1 MKTRTKVQYVPT
13 VLLDSVL
20 AIKVKQ
26 HEQKKQR
33 INIVSPTS
41 SRKVVIYKMIS
52 TEEWKKKED
61 ARIATEAKLKASR
74 EKPKSE
80 ASIYTMS
87 KDLGLFKRTPKS
99 RNEKRLQY
107 NEYYFLNKE
116 RLQLAQAKYRQR
128 CKDQLIVRKP
138 KIPPTDANA

>member
-13 VLLDSVL
+13 VLLDNVL
-20 AIKVKQ
+20 AIKLKQ
-26 HEQKKQR
+26 HKKKKKN
-33 INIVSPTS
+33 INISRAS
-41 SRKVVIYKMIS
+41 SSHKVVIYKMIS

-61 ARIATEAKLKASR
+61 ARIAKEAKLKESS
-74 EKPKSE
+74 EKPKLES
-80 ASIYTMS
+80 SIYAMCQS
-87 KDLGLFKRTPKS
+87 VGLFKRTPQS
-99 RNEKRLQY
+99 RKEKRLQY

-128 CKDQLIVRKP
+128 CKDGLIVRKP